1 MSFDTNLTSLI
12 EIFDSADK
20 VEQNNFSNATPTLFG
35 VEIAMGK
42 W

>member
-20 VEQNNFSNATPTLFG
+20 QEQNNPSNETSTLFG